1 MMTTD
6 ASFGLFAAKYLYI
19 NDETIVGNDINV
31 ATGTGTC
38 GITYANNGFVL
49 RYVIGM

>member
-6 ASFGLFAAKYLYI
+6 ASFGLYAAKYLYI
-19 NDETIVGNDINV
+19 NDDRIVGNDNNT
-31 ATGTGTC
+31 ATGTGAC

-49 RYVIGM
+49 RYVIGV